1 MDLNKCNLD
10 KELLKERVLYCSN
23 LLNDPRRIFTY
34 HYTPFGFVC
43 MGLILRVTCDNFEAT
58 LHAKSHKYLI
68 AISLSNDNMYRQRN
82 KQWLSSWL
90 QPSYSIYQPS
100 YSISYYGESLFY
112 LELLSIHFLH
122 TVFRWRFSWY
132 HLLTGTAEAN

>member
-58 LHAKSHKYLI
+58 L
-68 AISLSNDNMYRQRN
+68 
-82 KQWLSSWL
+82 

-122 TVFRWRFSWY
+122 TVFR
-132 HLLTGTAEAN
+132 